1 MYLISLFILFQDSYY
16 PSVILAFGSLSLNM
30 TPSDAQK
37 VHADQTLPHT
47 GIHLL
52 TFAVASTPPPHA
64 FNQLMV
70 QKAQDES
77 DGMPKDLK

>member
-1 MYLISLFILFQDSYY
+1 MYLFYLFILFQDSH
-16 PSVILAFGSLSLNM
+16 PNVILAFGSLTVNM
-30 TPSDAQK
+30 TPPDAPK
-37 VHADQTLPHT
+37 VHADQTLLCA